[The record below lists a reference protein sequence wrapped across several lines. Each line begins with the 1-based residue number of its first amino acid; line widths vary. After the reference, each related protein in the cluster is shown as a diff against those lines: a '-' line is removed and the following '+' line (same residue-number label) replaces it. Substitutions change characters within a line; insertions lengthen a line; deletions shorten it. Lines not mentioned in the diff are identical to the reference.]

1 MVTNAAGSATSSNA
15 VLTVVPMLYFDTSP
29 AGLKHTTNGL
39 ELTVMDLLGRGPVTV
54 YVTTNWLSWQVL
66 LTNSPVTGALQ
77 VIDTGVTNSR
87 RRFYRASELW

>member
-1 MVTNAAGSATSSNA
+1 VTNVAGSATSSNA

-29 AGLKHTTNGL
+29 EGLKHTTNGL

-66 LTNSPVTGALQ
+66 LTNPPVTGALQ
-77 VIDTGVTNSR
+77 VIDTGATNSR
-87 RRFYRASELW
+87 RRFYRASEQW